1 MRIEISTFFLHLN
14 NKYLHMKKIFWAL
27 VISSTVISCATIS
40 KIGSKQESV
49 ANTKWTLVD
58 NNFSGAKAPTLVIE
72 GKRIT
77 GNGGCNNYFSDVVIT
92 ASTGTFDVGNVGAT
106 KMACDNMMTEQSYFS
121 VLEQVNKYVV
131 NEGYLELYKDN
142 LLLLK
147 FKKQ

>member
-58 NNFSGAKAPTLVIE
+58 NNFSGAKAPTS
-72 GKRIT
+72 
-77 GNGGCNNYFSDVVIT
+77 N
-92 ASTGTFDVGNVGAT
+92 GTFDVGNVGAT

>member
-1 MRIEISTFFLHLN
+1 MIST
-14 NKYLHMKKIFWAL
+14 
-27 VISSTVISCATIS
+27 TVIWCATIS

-92 ASTGTFDVGNVGAT
+92 ASNGTFDVGNVGAT
-106 KMACDNMMTEQSYFS
+106 KMACDNMNEETNYFS
-121 VLEQVNKYVV
+121 MLGAATKYVV
-131 NEGYLELYKDN
+131 NGTTLELYKEN

-147 FKKQ
+147 FNKL